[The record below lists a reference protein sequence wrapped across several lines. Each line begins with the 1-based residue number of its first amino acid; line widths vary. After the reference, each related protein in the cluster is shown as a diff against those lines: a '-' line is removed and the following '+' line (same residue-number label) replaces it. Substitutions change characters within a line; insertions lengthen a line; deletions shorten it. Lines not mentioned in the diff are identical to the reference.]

1 MCSDRSARGTRTART
16 GQPPVRLGVTLLEL
30 MVTLALLAIL
40 AGVVGLSLHG
50 SEPKRPVDAR
60 TAQLAAARE
69 EALRSGHVV
78 SVTLVDSSHAY
89 TATAYPDGRVLAD
102 PALGVDPL
110 TGRMRED
117 TRHVA
122 R

>member
-1 MCSDRSARGTRTART
+1 MSGRMRR
-16 GQPPVRLGVTLLEL
+16 GVTLLEL

-40 AGVVGLSLHG
+40 AGVVGLSLQRG
-50 SEPKRPVDAR
+50 GPARVVDAR
-60 TAQLAAARE
+60 TARIAAARE
-69 EALRSGHVV
+69 EALRSGHAV
-78 SVTLVDSSHAY
+78 SVTFVDSGHTH

-102 PALGVDPL
+102 PALGIDPL
-110 TGRMRED
+110 TGRVRED